1 MPDAPQIS
9 RSRLVQWEDPAIAA
23 RAGAALNGLEILQA
37 MIDGKIPSPP
47 ISHLL
52 NFHLSEAEVGRV
64 VFTGETGEFQYN
76 PMGMVHGGVAA
87 TMLDSAMA
95 CSILSTLPQ
104 GIFSTTV
111 ELHINMV
118 RPLFAETGRLICSAE
133 IIHVGKTVATA
144 QGRLTDA
151 TGKLYAH
158 GTITCMILR
167 P

>member
-1 MPDAPQIS
+1 MSDDPQAN
-9 RSRLVQWEDPAIAA
+9 RSRLVQWEDPAITA
-23 RAGAALNGLEILQA
+23 RAGATMNGLELLQA
-37 MIDGKIPSPP
+37 MIDGEIPPPP
-47 ISHLL
+47 ISQLL
-52 NFHLSEAEVGRV
+52 NFHLSEVEAGRV

-76 PMGMVHGGVAA
+76 PMGTVHGGVAA
-87 TMLDSAMA
+87 TLLDSAMA

-104 GIFSTTV
+104 GVYSTTV

-151 TGKLYAH
+151 AGKLYAH
-158 GTITCMILR
+158 GTTTCMILR